1 MVVATPPS
9 ASQELRLDTISAS
22 PTGRPLPIDTDL
34 TVVGDVTTLHAMTQD
49 DVIDRVIF
57 ALWNSGNSAVTVNFV
72 INPVDDTVLADVN
85 AATIQV
91 RVAAN
96 SIIESLPVYVR
107 RIAGNSYTIAAY
119 VATADIGDVLATGR
133 YIRYTQGIL
142 TA

>member
-1 MVVATPPS
+1 MAVATPPS

-22 PTGRPLPIDTDL
+22 ATGRPLPIDTDL

-49 DVIDRVIF
+49 DVIDKVIF
-57 ALWNSGNSAVTVNFV
+57 SLWNSKNSAVTVSFV
-72 INPVDDTVLADVN
+72 VNPVDDTVLGDVN
-85 AATIQV
+85 DATIEV

-107 RIAGNSYTIAAY
+107 RIVGNSYTIAAY
-119 VATADIGDVLATGR
+119 VPTADLDVVLITGR
-133 YIRYTQGIL
+133 YIRYTQGSL

>member
-1 MVVATPPS
+1 MAVATPPS

-49 DVIDRVIF
+49 DVIDKVIF
-57 ALWNSGNSAVTVNFV
+57 SLWNSKNSAVTVSFV
-72 INPVDDTVLADVN
+72 VNPVDDTVLGDVN
-85 AATIQV
+85 DATIEV

-107 RIAGNSYTIAAY
+107 RIDGNSYTIAAY
-119 VATADIGDVLATGR
+119 VPTADLDVVLITGR
-133 YIRYTQGIL
+133 YIRYTQGSL